1 MDAPLSDPAYPGHT
15 WRLRDA
21 VDFTFPVG
29 AAVPAGGYIL
39 VVSFNP
45 ADTALLAAFR
55 QANGVPLDTPIYGP
69 WNGKLDNSKDSIEL
83 VRPDLPEPDTG
94 AISFILVERVE
105 YEDTF
110 PWPTGL
116 PDGLGAALGRVDS
129 FAYGDDPVNWRTA
142 PRTPGAPLPTGDT
155 PPAIV
160 TQPVNT
166 SGIEGQSASFTLIA
180 TGSALG
186 YIWTF
191 NGVPLPSAP
200 SAPTLTLSGLSLS
213 QAGTYACYVFNSA
226 GSIESSHAILV
237 VRKLPR
243 ITLDPISRAVWIK
256 PDIRAVNTPDGT
268 NVTFVVDASS
278 VEPPILYQWRFNGA
292 NIPGAISKSLLVTN
306 VQVRDEG
313 DYLCLV
319 TDGVATISSGSA
331 HLTPLIQPMVLQPPL
346 SQTVVEGSDFSQSVE
361 IIGHPPPFGY
371 SWRRAL
377 PSGTIVSNYVNSRS
391 NFITVNST
399 AAGLLLASGMA
410 SSNYELR
417 LVILN
422 EANLTPG
429 VLVRFTNTVVADF
442 DRDGIPDAVENALG
456 LSPTDPADG
465 NGDLDHDGMSNR
477 AEYIAGTDPAN
488 PASFLKISSITAG
501 GGATLT
507 FGAVSNKTYSIQY
520 TEGLG
525 GGVWTKLKDVF
536 ARSTNRTETVFDPNF
551 TTNRYFRVAT
561 PYVP

>member
-1 MDAPLSDPAYPGHT
+1 MNL
-15 WRLRDA
+15 
-21 VDFTFPVG
+21 
-29 AAVPAGGYIL
+29 
-39 VVSFNP
+39 N
-45 ADTALLAAFR
+45 
-55 QANGVPLDTPIYGP
+55 
-69 WNGKLDNSKDSIEL
+69 
-83 VRPDLPEPDTG
+83 
-94 AISFILVERVE
+94 
-105 YEDTF
+105 
-110 PWPTGL
+110 
-116 PDGLGAALGRVDS
+116 
-129 FAYGDDPVNWRTA
+129 RTA
-142 PRTPGAPLPTGDT
+142 H
-155 PPAIV
+155 
-160 TQPVNT
+160 
-166 SGIEGQSASFTLIA
+166 
-180 TGSALG
+180 
-186 YIWTF
+186 
-191 NGVPLPSAP
+191 
-200 SAPTLTLSGLSLS
+200 
-213 QAGTYACYVFNSA
+213 AGTYACIVFNSA
-226 GSIESSHAILV
+226 GSVQSSNATLS
-237 VRKLPR
+237 VRLLPK
-243 ITLDPISRAVWIK
+243 ITLDPTNRAVWIK

-268 NVTFVVDASS
+268 NVTFTVGVSS
-278 VEPPILYQWRFNGA
+278 EEPPILYQWRFNGA
-292 NIPGAISKSLLVTN
+292 NIPGATNASLLVTN
-306 VQVRDEG
+306 VQVEDEG
-313 DYLCLV
+313 DYACTV
-319 TDGVATISSGSA
+319 TDGVATISSASA
-331 HLTPLIQPMVLQPPL
+331 HLTPLIQPIVIQPPL
-346 SQTVVEGSDFSQSVE
+346 GQTVVEGSDFSQSVE